1 MQLFL
6 SIRVVTWNV
15 VCQDRLKTTQGE
27 GRIFTSQKMER
38 NKASNI
44 GSTTSTCK
52 YLQTQTSVLEHR
64 DHLLMLMS
72 ANLNWDAVSVLICK
86 ALGGCY
92 SIVSEKCKGQ

>member
-44 GSTTSTCK
+44 ENGATETMMSDKIIIYIKNNIKNLKNST
-52 YLQTQTSVLEHR
+52 
-64 DHLLMLMS
+64 
-72 ANLNWDAVSVLICK
+72 
-86 ALGGCY
+86 
-92 SIVSEKCKGQ
+92 